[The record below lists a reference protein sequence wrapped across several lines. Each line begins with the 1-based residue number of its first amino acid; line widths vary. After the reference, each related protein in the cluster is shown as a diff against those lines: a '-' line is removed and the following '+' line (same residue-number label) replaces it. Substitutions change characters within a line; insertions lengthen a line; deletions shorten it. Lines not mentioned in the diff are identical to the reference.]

1 MARLTPYSK
10 APWSLMPLLIPAAML
25 VAGTVCGITVWWG
38 YFTAAAAA
46 GCIALL
52 FTSYKL
58 VAFALAL
65 SAIGAFNAKLRVATD
80 APEAYNDTIY
90 YYQANILQTRIGDT
104 SQTLTLRVTHAAK
117 DSTQLKKIAPFDATV
132 TVPSF
137 HTEYEPMHTIQF
149 VGALHNIEP
158 EHDLPDEITAADI
171 QRQRGIYLHCV
182 LPADS
187 IKSIFPTPGVVAGLR
202 RQRSEAARL
211 LLTSSLQPRTK
222 EFLCTA
228 LLGDAAVISSDVRQ
242 DFASA
247 GLAHV
252 LALSGLH
259 VGLIVMLVSFALWP
273 LRIVRGNVIATIIVI
288 LLLWLY
294 AVFTGLGASVV
305 RAVVMLSVYL
315 GARILQRQSSG
326 YNSLCFALIVLV
338 LADPGSLFTIGFQLS
353 FAAVAAILLFAKALN
368 PISMRNRIAYNAMG
382 LVCVS
387 LSAMIGTALISCI
400 YFHNLPV
407 YFLLANVATT
417 LLLPWLIGGGAVL
430 LLLEWAGWDAVW
442 LCHIIDFIYAVVEW
456 VAQWVASLPYAT
468 LRHIYM
474 PAWILIPYAAV
485 VATLKIWLEK
495 RSRPWGSIFIGTVLV
510 MLVCSFLL
518 PEPKDTAK
526 LYVAR
531 TTYHTD
537 LIVNIPEKRP
547 VLITTATSA
556 DRGAA
561 IYRANQRYTH
571 FLGRRG
577 YDSLMCVRD
586 SFRNDLVTW
595 HRPWLKAGK
604 EHIAVISN
612 DSLLITPSMHID
624 YALVCRGYRKD
635 IKDVVE
641 FMHPDT
647 VVLAY
652 DLHPKR
658 ASRYAAECELLKIPY
673 RNMRSDGAWS
683 ISMFP

>member
-1 MARLTPYSK
+1 
-10 APWSLMPLLIPAAML
+10 MPLLLPAAML
-25 VAGTVCGITVWWG
+25 TAGTVCGITVWCW
-38 YFTAAAAA
+38 YLAAAASM

-52 FTSYKL
+52 FTRYKL

-65 SAIGAFNAKLRVATD
+65 GAIGSVNAKFRVATE
-80 APEAYNDTIY
+80 APATYTDTTY
-90 YYQANILQTRIGDT
+90 CYQANILQTRIGDT
-104 SQTLTLRVTHAAK
+104 SQTLTLKVTHAAK
-117 DSTQLKKIAPFDATV
+117 DTSQLHSIDPFEATV
-132 TVPSF
+132 TIPSF
-137 HTEYEPMHTIQF
+137 HTEYEPMHTIWF
-149 VGALHNIEP
+149 VAAFHNTTP

-171 QRQRGIYLHCV
+171 QRQRRIYLHSI
-182 LPADS
+182 LPDDS
-187 IKSIFPTPGVVAGLR
+187 IKIVFPTPGIIASLR
-202 RQRSEAARL
+202 RQRTEASSL
-211 LLTSSLQPRTK
+211 LLISSLKPHTK

-228 LLGDAAVISSDVRQ
+228 LLGDAAIISSDVRQ

-315 GARILQRQSSG
+315 GARILQRQTSG

-338 LADPGSLFTIGFQLS
+338 LADPGTLFTIGFQLS
-353 FAAVAAILLFAKALN
+353 FAAVAAILLFANALN
-368 PISMRNRIAYNAMG
+368 PISMRHRVAYNAMG

-417 LLLPWLIGGGAVL
+417 LLLPWLIGGGAIL
-430 LLLEWAGWDAVW
+430 LLLEWAGWDPVW
-442 LCHIIDFIYAVVEW
+442 LCQVIDFIYGIVEW

-468 LRHIYM
+468 LRHIYL
-474 PAWILIPYAAV
+474 PAWILIPYAVV
-485 VATLKIWLEK
+485 VALLKIWLEK
-495 RSRPWGSIFIGTVLV
+495 RNKVWGTILIGVACIMMT
-510 MLVCSFLL
+510 CSFLL
-518 PEPKDTAK
+518 PEPEDSAK

-537 LIVNIPEKRP
+537 LIVNIPGEQP

-577 YDSLMCVRD
+577 FDSLLCVRD
-586 SFRNDLVTW
+586 RFRNNFVTW

-604 EHIAVISN
+604 KQLAVVSN
-612 DSLLITPSMHID
+612 DSLLMTPLTHID
-624 YALVCRGYRKD
+624 YAIVCRGYRKNIED
-635 IKDVVE
+635 LVE
-641 FMHPDT
+641 ITHPDT
-647 VVLAY
+647 IVLAY

-658 ASRYAAECELLKIPY
+658 ALRYAAECDTLKIPY
-673 RNMRSDGAWS
+673 RNMRLDGAWS
-683 ISMFP
+683 IPMFP